1 MTIIIIIITSL
12 FLPHL
17 SLKPPAVS
25 LMAPRYHV
33 LQLLLVLV
41 PAAADESIG
50 HLFLLINHQ
59 LLTSAAKCSN
69 GCCKQGFRR
78 IGILHLSGG

>member
-1 MTIIIIIITSL
+1 MVTIIIKSL

-17 SLKPPAVS
+17 SLKPPTVS

-50 HLFLLINHQ
+50 HLFLLINYQ
-59 LLTSAAKCSN
+59 LLTSDAKCSN
-69 GCCKQGFRR
+69 GCFEQGFRR
-78 IGILHLSGG
+78 FGILHLSGG